1 LSVGPTS
8 LGTMADHAQTVR
20 DYWAAAERRAWDD
33 FAETLS
39 PEVVYDV
46 PQTHERVVG
55 RDRYLAFNRDYPGD
69 WHVTLV
75 RVVADEEAAF
85 SWGRVALGTDVQV
98 GLTVFTFDEVGA
110 IATIDDFWP
119 QPSEPLGGREH
130 LVERF

>member
-55 RDRYLAFNRDYPGD
+55 RDRYLAFNRAYPGD
-69 WHVTLV
+69 WHVDV
-75 RVVADEEAAF
+75 RRVVADAQGAVAWTTFRVGDQEMTGVHFFLFDDA
-85 SWGRVALGTDVQV
+85 GRITRV
-98 GLTVFTFDEVGA
+98 
-110 IATIDDFWP
+110 DDFWP
-119 QPSEPLGGREH
+119 EPYEPPPGREH
-130 LVERF
+130 LVERY